1 MKEDVRD
8 SLGNQIS
15 PLRAL
20 QEAPNRAESL
30 SLLKLGH
37 GFQLQFKSHFAA
49 GTFPDQNGKN
59 SLDNT
64 SKLHSCVGLKTTVHE
79 DFQDGYIWP
88 SPKRW
93 YLGSQRQEIL
103 PLQQLFLPAGL
114 HGHFSQLRKRGK
126 AWFPHCSLTFLQDK
140 VV

>member
-49 GTFPDQNGKN
+49 GAFPDQNGKN

-64 SKLHSCVGLKTTVHE
+64 SKLHFLCWFKDHCARGLSGWVH
-79 DFQDGYIWP
+79 
-88 SPKRW
+88 
-93 YLGSQRQEIL
+93 L
-103 PLQQLFLPAGL
+103 A
-114 HGHFSQLRKRGK
+114 
-126 AWFPHCSLTFLQDK
+126 
-140 VV
+140 